1 MQQTPLYNQ
10 YASFGARV
18 VDFHGWALPLQF
30 AGIIEE
36 HKQVRTE
43 AGIFDCSHMGEF
55 LVSGAEA
62 LATLDRLVIGNM
74 SALAVGKC
82 RYTVLLNED
91 GGILDDGVALRLSEE
106 ELLLVTNAGAL
117 DTVAALLEAKVPGTQ
132 NLSPQMAKIDLQ
144 GPLAPRIL
152 YEMGFECVAA
162 LGFWGG
168 ARLRWN
174 NMDVIITRAGYTG
187 EWGYELFVSND
198 DAPALWEQLAANPAV
213 KPCGLGARDTLRMEM
228 GYPLSGQDLTAD
240 RTALEAGLDRF
251 IAWDT
256 DFPGKER
263 LEAQRDSGDYEV
275 LTLVKSADKRAPRSG
290 FELSHE
296 GEVVGVITSGTF
308 GPSVGCGIGLGFM
321 PRALVQQGVQLEAGP
336 RKLAVQVETSPFY
349 KESTG
354 RNKIDMQHL
363 QP

>member
-1 MQQTPLYNQ
+1 MQQTPLFEQ
-10 YASFGARV
+10 YAKHNARV
-18 VDFHGWALPLQF
+18 VDFHGWALPIQF

-55 LVSGAEA
+55 LFTGADA
-62 LATLDRLVIGNM
+62 IAALDRLVIGSM
-74 SALAVGKC
+74 TSLAVGKC
-82 RYTVLLNED
+82 RYTALLHED

-117 DTVAALLEAKVPGTQ
+117 DSVAALFQQKVPGAK
-132 NLSPQMAKIDLQ
+132 NLSADLAKIDIQ

-152 YEMGFECVAA
+152 SEFGFECVRS
-162 LGFWGG
+162 LTFWSG
-168 ARLRWN
+168 AQLYRKGL
-174 NMDVIITRAGYTG
+174 DLIITRAGYTG
-187 EWGYELFVSND
+187 EWGYEIFVPNEGAAD
-198 DAPALWEQLAANPAV
+198 LWQELAAHPSV

-256 DFPGKER
+256 DFLGKAR
-263 LEAQRDSGDYEV
+263 MEAQRDSGDYQV
-275 LTLVKSADKRAPRSG
+275 LTLLKSADKRAPRHG
-290 FELSHE
+290 FELVYN
-296 GEVVGVITSGTF
+296 GETAGVVTSGTF
-308 GPSVGCGIGLGFM
+308 GPSVNCGIGLGYV
-321 PRALVQQGVQLEAGP
+321 PRALAQPGVMLEAGP
-336 RKLAVQVETSPFY
+336 RKLPVQIETPPFY

-354 RNKIDMQHL
+354 RNRIEAHHL